1 MQTICHDFKSPR
13 NDTAR
18 RLPSIFMLV
27 PIMFYVGLLA
37 GGYFGATSYMTYRQ
51 DTLDRDIWTQQRT
64 DHEATKAGIEAEKA
78 AVDTEK
84 KKAEK
89 LAQWVEGTRT
99 LQPITVAVARSIPPE
114 ISLGEMTL
122 ERSPELPQQIFMGV
136 KINNGTLEEVGRIQ
150 NAVGAL
156 SYRSY
161 NSQQTK
167 AADGL
172 DFRTLLVWQ
181 QF

>member
-13 NDTAR
+13 TDTAR
-18 RLPSIFMLV
+18 RLPGIFMMV
-27 PIMFYVGLLA
+27 PIMFYAALVG
-37 GGYFGATSYMTYRQ
+37 GGYFATNSYMTYRQ
-51 DTLDRDIWTQQRT
+51 AAQDRDVWRQQQA
-64 DHEATKAGIEAEKA
+64 DHEATRAGFEAEKTV
-78 AVDTEK
+78 VDTEK

-99 LQPITVAVARSIPPE
+99 LQPITVAVMRSVPPE

-122 ERSPELPQQIFMGV
+122 ERSPEMPQQILMGV
-136 KINNGTLEEVGRIQ
+136 KINSGTLEEVGRIQ

-156 SYRSY
+156 NYRAY

-167 AADGL
+167 AGEGL
-172 DFRTLLVWQ
+172 DYRTLLVWQ
-181 QF
+181 RL

>member
-1 MQTICHDFKSPR
+1 MQTICHDFKTPR
-13 NDTAR
+13 TDTAR

-27 PIMFYVGLLA
+27 PILFYLALLG
-37 GGYFGATSYMTYRQ
+37 GGYFGFTSYMTYRQ
-51 DTLDRDIWTQQRT
+51 ATEDRDFWRHQQAS
-64 DHEATKAGIEAEKA
+64 HEEESAGYTAETA
-78 AVDTEK
+78 LVEVEK

-99 LQPITVAVARSIPPE
+99 LQPITVAVIRSVPPE

-122 ERSPELPQQIFMGV
+122 ERSPEMPQQLFMGV
-136 KINNGTLEEVGRIQ
+136 KINSGTLEEVGRIQ
-150 NAVGAL
+150 SAVGAL
-156 SYRSY
+156 NYRAY

-167 AADGL
+167 SENGL
-172 DFRTLLVWQ
+172 DYRTMLVWQ